1 MCGTLDYLPPEM
13 VNKDLYDTTVDLWCL
28 GVLCFEFLFGTV
40 PFEASDHAATYDR
53 IRRVDLHW
61 PENPKVRF
69 DLPVLLMNALL
80 SSLVCMVSAIP
91 VHDVRNSSWSSL
103 QFSSAPSALPI
114 IHLNVHILYR

>member
-61 PENPKVRF
+61 PDNPKVRSA
-69 DLPVLLMNALL
+69 LPVLPWHACLRSRVYGVL
-80 SSLVCMVSAIP
+80 
-91 VHDVRNSSWSSL
+91 HDVLTSILSTTW
-103 QFSSAPSALPI
+103 QQALCQ
-114 IHLNVHILYR
+114 